1 MAAVALMSRPS
12 EAPLN
17 GLVLAGGSSR
27 RMGQDKTAL
36 RIHGQTQAEHV
47 VALLSAV
54 CETVFVS
61 VRPEQ
66 DADPRFD
73 AQPKI
78 HDLHPGSGP
87 LGAIVSAQTHLPD
100 VAWLV
105 LACDLPFVDEEVLSD
120 LVARR
125 DASRPVTCYRSN
137 HDDLPEP
144 LCAIYEPQS
153 ATIFKEYFA
162 DGCRC
167 PRKVL
172 INSEKHELEQPFAW
186 ALDNVNTPQELDSA
200 IERLRVGS
208 RGLS

>member
-1 MAAVALMSRPS
+1 MSQPS
-12 EAPLN
+12 ETPVAPLH
-17 GLVLAGGSSR
+17 GLLLAGGVSR
-27 RMGQDKTAL
+27 RMGHDKTAL
-36 RIHGQTQAEHV
+36 KIHGQTQAEHV
-47 VALLSAV
+47 ISLLSAV

-66 DADPRFD
+66 NDDPRFR

-87 LGAIVSAQTHLPD
+87 LGAIVSAQAHMPD

-120 LVARR
+120 LVANRN
-125 DASRPVTCYRSN
+125 ASRPVTCYRSN
-137 HDDLPEP
+137 HDNLPEP

-153 ATIFKEYFA
+153 AAVFQDYFA

-172 INSEKHELEQPFAW
+172 INSDKHELEQPFAW

-200 IERLRVGS
+200 IERLRAQS
-208 RGLS
+208 SGLS